1 MSRIARTLAAAASG
15 LALAFASAGYAQGE
29 AATAPTATT
38 AAVTTGPAL
47 WKVSD
52 EDTTIYLFGT
62 VHVLPQ
68 GVNWYGP
75 RIEQALTASDTLV
88 TEIPSGPETDAK
100 MQQLVMTNGML
111 PADKNLR
118 DMLSAEDR
126 ATYEGGLAKIGVPA
140 NAFDRF
146 EPWMAGLT
154 LTVLPLVQ
162 QGYSPDAGVEKQLEA
177 KAGTGKARG
186 ALETVEFQMGIFDSM
201 PTEAQVEFLVAA
213 AEAVEETKPML
224 DKMVAEWLEG
234 DADALAAIM
243 NEEMTDPVVAE
254 ALLYGRNANWAEWI
268 DTRMDHPGTVFVA
281 VGAGH
286 LAGERSVQDL
296 LAERG
301 IESERVQ

>member
-1 MSRIARTLAAAASG
+1 MKKLAQSLTLAVSSV
-15 LALAFASAGYAQGE
+15 ALAFGSAGAASE
-29 AATAPTATT
+29 TPAAATTTAAATA
-38 AAVTTGPAL
+38 GPAL
-47 WKVSD
+47 WKVAD

-62 VHVLPQ
+62 VHVLPE
-68 GVNWYGP
+68 GIAWYGP

-100 MQQLVMTNGML
+100 MQQLVMTSGML
-111 PADKNLR
+111 PADQSLR
-118 DMLSAEDR
+118 EMLDADQR
-126 ATYEGGLAKIGVPA
+126 AKYEGGLAKIGLPA

-177 KAGTGKARG
+177 KAGAGKARG
-186 ALETVEFQMGIFDSM
+186 ALETVEYQIGIFDSM
-201 PTEAQVEFLVAA
+201 AAEAQIEFLVAA

-224 DKMVAEWLEG
+224 DKMVAEWLKG

-243 NEEMTDPVVAE
+243 NEELGDPAVAE
-254 ALLYGRNANWAEWI
+254 ALLYSRNANWAEWI
-268 DTRMDHPGTVFVA
+268 DARMAQPGTVFVA

-296 LAERG
+296 LAQRG
-301 IESERVQ
+301 IDSERVQ

>member
-1 MSRIARTLAAAASG
+1 MIKFARTLTLAASG
-15 LALAFASAGYAQGE
+15 LALALASTGYAQGE
-29 AATAPTATT
+29 ASPTATST
-38 AAVTTGPAL
+38 APAAIAKPAL

-68 GVNWYGP
+68 GINWYGP
-75 RIEQALTASDTLV
+75 RIEQALNASDTLV

-118 DMLSAEDR
+118 EMLSAEDR

-177 KAGTGKARG
+177 KAGTEKARG

-201 PTEAQVEFLVAA
+201 PQEAQVEFLVAA
-213 AEAVEETKPML
+213 ADAVEETKPML

-268 DTRMDHPGTVFVA
+268 DTRMDQPGTVFVA

-286 LAGERSVQDL
+286 LAGARSVQDL
-296 LAERG
+296 LAQRG
-301 IESERVQ
+301 IDSERVQ

>member
-1 MSRIARTLAAAASG
+1 MTKFAKSLTVAVSGFALALGSACAASETPAAAP
-15 LALAFASAGYAQGE
+15 
-29 AATAPTATT
+29 AATTT
-38 AAVTTGPAL
+38 AGPAL
-47 WKVSD
+47 WKVAD

-62 VHVLPQ
+62 VHVLPE
-68 GVNWYGP
+68 GVAWYGP
-75 RIEQALTASDTLV
+75 KIEQALAKSDILV

-100 MQQLVMTNGML
+100 MQQLVMTSGML
-111 PADKNLR
+111 PADQSLR
-118 DMLSAEDR
+118 DMLDAEQR
-126 ATYEGGLAKIGVPA
+126 TKYEGGLAKIGLPA

-177 KAGTGKARG
+177 KAGANKARG
-186 ALETVEFQMGIFDSM
+186 ALETVEYQIGIFDSM
-201 PTEAQVEFLVAA
+201 AAEAQVEFLVAA

-243 NEEMTDPVVAE
+243 NDELGDPAVAE
-254 ALLYGRNANWAEWI
+254 ALLYKRNANWAEWI
-268 DTRMDHPGTVFVA
+268 DARMEQPGTVFVA

-296 LAERG
+296 LAQRG
-301 IESERVQ
+301 FASERVQ

>member
-29 AATAPTATT
+29 AATAPAATT

-140 NAFDRF
+140 SAFDRF

-201 PTEAQVEFLVAA
+201 PAEAQVEFLVAA

-268 DTRMDHPGTVFVA
+268 DTRMDQPGTVFVA

-296 LAERG
+296 LAKRG

>member
-1 MSRIARTLAAAASG
+1 MIKFARTLTLAASG
-15 LALAFASAGYAQGE
+15 LALALASTGHAQGE
-29 AATAPTATT
+29 TSPTATATAP
-38 AAVTTGPAL
+38 AAMAKPAL

-68 GVNWYGP
+68 GINWYGP
-75 RIEQALTASDTLV
+75 RIEQALNASDTLV

-118 DMLSAEDR
+118 EMLSAEDR

-177 KAGTGKARG
+177 KAGTEKARG

-201 PTEAQVEFLVAA
+201 PQEAQVEFLVAA
-213 AEAVEETKPML
+213 ADAVEETKPML

-268 DTRMDHPGTVFVA
+268 DARMDQPGTVFVA

-286 LAGERSVQDL
+286 LAGARSVQDL
-296 LAERG
+296 LAQRG
-301 IESERVQ
+301 IDSERVQ

>member
-1 MSRIARTLAAAASG
+1 MKKFTKSLTVAVSGIALALGSACAASETPV
-15 LALAFASAGYAQGE
+15 ATA
-29 AATAPTATT
+29 AATAGT
-38 AAVTTGPAL
+38 PAL
-47 WKVSD
+47 WKVAD

-68 GVNWYGP
+68 GVEWYGP
-75 RIEQALTASDTLV
+75 KIEQALTTSDTLV

-100 MQQLVMTNGML
+100 MQQLVMTTGML
-111 PADKNLR
+111 PADKSLR
-118 DMLSAEDR
+118 DMMSAEDK
-126 ATYEGGLAKIGVPA
+126 ATYEGGLAKIGLPA

-177 KAGTGKARG
+177 KAGTDKARG
-186 ALETVEFQMGIFDSM
+186 ALETVEYQIGIFDSM
-201 PTEAQVEFLVAA
+201 ATEAQVEFLVAA

-224 DKMVAEWLEG
+224 DKMVAEWLKG

-243 NEEMTDPVVAE
+243 NEELGDPVVAE
-254 ALLYGRNANWAEWI
+254 ALLYTRNANWAEWI
-268 DTRMDHPGTVFVA
+268 DTRMDQPGTVFVA

-296 LAERG
+296 LAQRG
-301 IESERVQ
+301 FTSERVQ

>member
-201 PTEAQVEFLVAA
+201 PAEAQVEFLVAA

-268 DTRMDHPGTVFVA
+268 DTRMDQPGTVFVA

>member
-268 DTRMDHPGTVFVA
+268 DTRMDQPGTVFVA